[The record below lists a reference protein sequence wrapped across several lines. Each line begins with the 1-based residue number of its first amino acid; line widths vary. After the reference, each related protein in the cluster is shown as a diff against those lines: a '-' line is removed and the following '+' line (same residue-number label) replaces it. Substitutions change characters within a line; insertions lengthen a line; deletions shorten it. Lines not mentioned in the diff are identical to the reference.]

1 MSCAIMSNLIFTND
15 FQFFP
20 GRDVSFSYREDFI
33 IQFMDSIRLKYLY
46 LLFKEDDIV
55 PLSSWVFNT
64 EGHPLPVFDWAPW
77 EKEYYKIATDVL

>member
-1 MSCAIMSNLIFTND
+1 MSNLIFTNA

-20 GRDVSFSYREDFI
+20 GRDVSFSYREDFAT
-33 IQFMDSIRLKYLY
+33 QFMDSIRLKYLY

-77 EKEYYKIATDVL
+77 EKEEYNIVSNVLSS